1 METRLQSSE
10 VRIPKVEPSSGGGFE
25 FSTLAPCPYFQS
37 SFARSLSFNTN
48 QSQSLDFE
56 LSFRI
61 GGKSCTNGMLETCDS
76 SAISN
81 IDEDDNGTPPPPLP
95 VTAPPL
101 LGNGPQSLP
110 QHIGDCQLMG
120 STPKRRF
127 NTNNLSR
134 SHQVSVWLWTSWVFF
149 KSNRL
154 SFHMKRSDISVI
166 YKFNRHSSSVI
177 HSRQSNMHYKYIV
190 KPRTTEVLC

>member
-10 VRIPKVEPSSGGGFE
+10 VRIPKVEPNGGGGFE

-61 GGKSCTNGMLETCDS
+61 GGKGCTNGMLDTCDS

-81 IDEDDNGTPPPPLP
+81 NDEDDNALPPPLP
-95 VTAPPL
+95 VTAPPSL

-110 QHIGDCQLMG
+110 QQHHIGDCQLMG

-134 SHQVSVWLWTSWVFF
+134 SHQVSVPNVF
-149 KSNRL
+149 
-154 SFHMKRSDISVI
+154 
-166 YKFNRHSSSVI
+166 
-177 HSRQSNMHYKYIV
+177 KYFV
-190 KPRTTEVLC
+190 ES